1 MKRTVNTAIILAGG
15 SSKRMG
21 RDKTHLNLKGK
32 SLIEIVVDKL
42 VSIFTEVIIA
52 GNTGEDL
59 SHLPVVFTRDIIVKP
74 FKNSL
79 TGVHA
84 GLSRSSSEYSF
95 VVACDMPFL
104 NLELVDFMSSFPVKG
119 YDALVPKVKEGHQAL
134 HSVYSKSCIPHLKEH
149 LEKDSFRI
157 GYFITRIKTKYIP
170 QEDIE
175 KYDPKLLSFFNINT
189 KEDYQKALMLVEEN
203 PDLIS
208 LK

>member
-1 MKRTVNTAIILAGG
+1 MERTVNTAVILAGG

-21 RDKTHLNLKGK
+21 RDKTRLNLKGK
-32 SLIEIVVDKL
+32 SLIKIVVDKL
-42 VSIFTEVIIA
+42 SSIFPEVIIA

-59 SHLPVVFTRDIIVKP
+59 SHLPVVFTGDVIVKP

-84 GLSRSSSEYSF
+84 GLTRSSSEYSF

-104 NLELVDFMSSFPVKG
+104 NLNLIDYLSRYPARG

-134 HSVYSKSCIPHLKEH
+134 HAVYGKSCIPHLEEH
-149 LEKDSFRI
+149 LEKDSYRI

-175 KYDPKLLSFFNINT
+175 KFDPELLSFFNINT
-189 KEDYQKALMLVEEN
+189 EEDYQKALRMVEEN
-203 PDLIS
+203 PNLIS